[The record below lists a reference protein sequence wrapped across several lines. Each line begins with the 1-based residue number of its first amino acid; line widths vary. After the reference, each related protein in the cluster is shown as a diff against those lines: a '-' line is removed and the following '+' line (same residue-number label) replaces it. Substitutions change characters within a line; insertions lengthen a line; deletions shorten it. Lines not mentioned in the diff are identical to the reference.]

1 MLFLGPW
8 GHARQIISVISPR
21 CLLFSFSSI
30 CTGGED
36 LVPQQ
41 GVFFLASTPSKIHVI
56 SLPVL
61 DEGIEMI
68 FFGTE
73 DRVKIPI
80 LKFLFITNDKITGS

>member
-1 MLFLGPW
+1 MDSFKIGDIVVLVLDPW
-8 GHARQIISVISPR
+8 GHARHIISVISPR
-21 CLLFSFSSI
+21 CLLFSFSRI

-36 LVPQQ
+36 LLVPQQ
-41 GVFFLASTPSKIHVI
+41 GVFFLASTASKIHVI

-73 DRVKIPI
+73 DRVKIPY
-80 LKFLFITNDKITGS
+80 LSP